1 MTVEWLSR
9 PKPEPEPKTV
19 PITPPAITRLKQI
32 QAPTLIIVG
41 DQDVLDILV
50 IADLLQ
56 KHIPRAETL
65 VIPGAAH
72 MVTMEQPEEVNQAV
86 LRFLQR

>member
-1 MTVEWLSR
+1 MTLEMLSR
-9 PKPEPEPKTV
+9 PKPEPEPEEVKL
-19 PITPPAITRLKQI
+19 TPPAISRLREI

-50 IADLLQ
+50 IADILQ
-56 KHIPRAETL
+56 KHIPHAETL

-72 MVTMEQPEEVNQAV
+72 MVTMEQPAKVNQAV
-86 LRFLQR
+86 LGFLQP